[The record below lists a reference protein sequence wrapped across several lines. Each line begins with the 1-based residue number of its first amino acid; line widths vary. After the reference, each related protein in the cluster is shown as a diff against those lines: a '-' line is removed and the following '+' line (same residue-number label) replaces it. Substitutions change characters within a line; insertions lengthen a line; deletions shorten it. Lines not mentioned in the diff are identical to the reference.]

1 MFKTVKKFL
10 PKNKFIKSVS
20 VLVGGTAGSQ
30 LILIASSPLLTRLY
44 TPDDFGVFAIFTGIL
59 AVLVVISTLR
69 YEFAIPL
76 PEKDE
81 EAASLTLLGLIV
93 VLSISFIIGII
104 VLLFSDNIAHWLKT
118 PILSKYLYLL
128 PFGILLAGTY
138 RVLMYWTI
146 RKEKFK
152 VITQTKLMQVITMI
166 FVQITAFK
174 TGLFALILG
183 HISGQGMGGSKLGL
197 PLFKLQEFRNI
208 SVNKIFKIAIRYKK
222 FPLYSAPSGLLNSV
236 SVQLPSILFAGLFS
250 PAVAGFYALS
260 NRALISPIRIISSA
274 VANVFISAAPK
285 EQRENNLGDFVYNI
299 YNKLANL
306 AIAPTLILI
315 LIAPELFK
323 LVFGLEWM
331 KAGVYTQILAPWFC
345 LIFITTPLSSVF
357 SVLEKQS
364 DELIFQVSLLIGRS
378 GSIVIGYYLGDVM
391 LTLIL
396 FGSTSFI
403 CWLGFLFWIMH
414 KTGNKISKLIYSM
427 FNAFLIAVLLV
438 IPLILVMTMYPESLI
453 LKLGGLIFS
462 FVLIASRYYTLFK
475 EKIDE

>member
-1 MFKTVKKFL
+1 MFKTIKKLL
-10 PKNKFIKSVS
+10 PKNKFARSIG

-30 LILIASSPLLTRLY
+30 IILIAASPILTRLY
-44 TPDDFGVFAIFTGIL
+44 SPEDFGLFAVFTGIL
-59 AVLVVISTLR
+59 AVLVVLSSLR
-69 YEFAIPL
+69 YELAIPL
-76 PEKDE
+76 PEEDE
-81 EAASLTLLGLIV
+81 EAASTTLLGLIV
-93 VLSISFIIGII
+93 VLLISVIIGII
-104 VLLFSDNIAHWLKT
+104 VLLFNKNIALWLES
-118 PILSKYLYLL
+118 PSLSNYLYLL
-128 PFGILLAGTY
+128 PFGVLLAGTY

-152 VITQTKLMQVITMI
+152 AITQTKLMQALTMI
-166 FVQITAFK
+166 FVQIAAFK
-174 TGLFALILG
+174 TGLFALIFG
-183 HISGQGMGGSKLGL
+183 HISGQGIGGSKLGL
-197 PLFKLQEFRNI
+197 PLIKSQEFRGI
-208 SVNKIFKIAIRYKK
+208 TVKKIFQVAIRYKK

-236 SVQLPSILFAGLFS
+236 SVQLPPILFAGLFS
-250 PAVAGFYALS
+250 PTVAGLYALS

-274 VANVFISAAPK
+274 VANVFVSAAPK
-285 EQRENNLGDFVYNI
+285 AQRENNLSDFVYNI
-299 YNKLANL
+299 YDKLANV
-306 AIAPTLILI
+306 AIAPALILI

-331 KAGVYTQILAPWFC
+331 EAGVYAQILAPWFC

-364 DELIFQVSLLIGRS
+364 DELIFQVSLLLGRS
-378 GSIVIGYYLGDVM
+378 GSIVIGYHLGDVM

-427 FNAFLIAVLLV
+427 FNAILIAVLLV
-438 IPLILVMTMYPESLI
+438 IPLILVTIMYPESLI

-462 FVLIASRYYTLFK
+462 LVLIASRYYKLLK
-475 EKIDE
+475 K